1 MALTRGK
8 LLAQEGGQAGTAVEF
23 MFNPTEYSVTK
34 RNNWTYQ
41 DKKAGNVP
49 AWEFGGG
56 GPRELQLELF
66 FDTSLPRPGGGERN
80 LRKVTNQLFAFMLI
94 DPRLKNQAVNSQL
107 GRPPRC
113 RLEWGRDTPF
123 HFECYVTDC
132 TVKFMLFTED
142 GVPVRATAALTLKEV
157 KDPESLARQNPTSGG
172 EPGRRLH
179 VVSEGERLDW
189 IAYLE
194 YGDAAEWKRIA
205 DANRLHNPLDLRPG
219 MTLTIP
225 PLQSSE
231 SVRV

>member
-8 LLAQEGGQAGTAVEF
+8 LRAVEGAQAHTAVDF

-34 RNNWTYQ
+34 RNTWNHQ
-41 DKKAGNVP
+41 AKKAGNVP

-66 FDTSLPRPGGGERN
+66 FDTSLPRPGGREQD
-80 LRKVTNQLFAFMLI
+80 LRKVTDRLFAFMLI
-94 DPRLKNQAVNSQL
+94 DRGLRGQAVNSQL

-142 GVPVRATAALTLKEV
+142 GVPIRATATLTLKEV
-157 KDPESLARQNPTSGG
+157 KDPENLARQNPTSGG
-172 EPGRRLH
+172 EPGPRQH

-189 IAYLE
+189 IAYQE
-194 YGDAAEWKRIA
+194 YGDANEWKRIA
-205 DANRLHNPLDLRPG
+205 DENRLYNPLDLHPG
-219 MTLTIP
+219 MTLRIP
-225 PLQSSE
+225 P
-231 SVRV
+231 R